1 MRQIIHEPG
10 RKTTETCGQ
19 GEPLTAGQDSCVRA
33 RAEYNPDMTVTVDR
47 LFQDSLLLSDESRI
61 RLAERIVESV
71 EPDPAAMAAQ
81 MAEARRRD
89 TELESGAVKGIPMD
103 QALEHIR
110 NFRSRAS
117 KA

>member
-1 MRQIIHEPG
+1 
-10 RKTTETCGQ
+10 
-19 GEPLTAGQDSCVRA
+19 
-33 RAEYNPDMTVTVDR
+33 MTVTVDR

-71 EPDPAAMAAQ
+71 EPDPTAIAAQ
-81 MAEARRRD
+81 MAEALRRD
-89 TELESGAVKGIPMD
+89 TELECGAVKGIPIG

-117 KA
+117 KNEA